1 MNTELHFSL
10 DSVIAFREQYNTS
23 EPSLSALG
31 LLSEWSGVS
40 GLSLSGRE
48 DWLEVVLP
56 TAQRW
61 SEELNIKV
69 NLCFSPDVDL
79 RRLSYEYRLDRVTLI
94 PARWIGPSVVGGLD
108 AYHLTDELRTTIR
121 QLREADVEVA
131 ALIEPKVDLIKR
143 LQRLDVDTV
152 IFSTHTITSSSAGD
166 ARRAHFSQLMDAV
179 AIAARLGLRIG
190 VRGGIN
196 LSAAEQLSRIAKVTE
211 IHVGQSLSARAML
224 RGLERGVTD
233 FKDALTRGRQSL
245 L

>member
-1 MNTELHFSL
+1 MNTELHYNL
-10 DSVIAFREQYNTS
+10 DSVVAFREQHGTQ

-31 LLSEWSGVS
+31 LLAEWAGVS
-40 GLSLSGRE
+40 GLCLSGRQ
-48 DWLEVVLP
+48 DWLEIVLP
-56 TAQRW
+56 IVQRW
-61 SEELNIKV
+61 SEELNVKV
-69 NLCFSPDVDL
+69 GLCASPDMDL
-79 RRLSYEYRLDRVTLI
+79 RRLSYEHRLDRVTLI
-94 PARWIGPSVVGGLD
+94 PARWSGPSIVGGLD
-108 AYHLTDELRTTIR
+108 AYHLTDELRTNIR

-179 AIAARLGLRIG
+179 AIASRLGLRIG

-211 IHVGQSLSARAML
+211 VHVGQSLSARAML
-224 RGLERGVTD
+224 RGLERGIAD
-233 FKDALTRGRQSL
+233 FNEALVRGRQSL